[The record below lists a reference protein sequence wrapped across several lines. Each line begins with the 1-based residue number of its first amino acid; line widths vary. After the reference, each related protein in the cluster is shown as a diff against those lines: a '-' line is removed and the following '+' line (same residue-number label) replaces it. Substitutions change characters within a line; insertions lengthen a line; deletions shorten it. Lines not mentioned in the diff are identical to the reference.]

1 MRIEDYCLIFR
12 FGVKSLFAGYRKESS
27 LSKENF
33 VFLPD
38 LSLPPTT
45 LQPKAALDIA
55 HYGWK

>member
-45 LQPKAALDIA
+45 IRFEKLNLAGD
-55 HYGWK
+55 YWSE